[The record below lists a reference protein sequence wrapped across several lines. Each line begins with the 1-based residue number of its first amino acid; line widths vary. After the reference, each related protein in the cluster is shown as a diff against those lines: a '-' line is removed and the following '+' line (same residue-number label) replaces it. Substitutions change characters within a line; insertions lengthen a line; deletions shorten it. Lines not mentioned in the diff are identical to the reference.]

1 MTNGELAS
9 VLDRKLK
16 AAGAGALVAK
26 SFIAFV
32 AWLGVTLEPGQAVIG
47 KVAYDGID
55 PIDLPATERDIAAEI
70 FGDVER
76 FSASERDVVVVVCG
90 ARGGKTYTLVALRVL
105 HLALTVS
112 LDTLAPGEVASA
124 PLIAPGKDD
133 AEQALRYIQGAISSK
148 PALAARVVGKL
159 DASESIEL
167 SREDGKTVEIIVR
180 AASARGRTGRGR
192 SLVCAVMDEAAFFYD
207 ATYHV
212 NDEEVYRGLSP
223 RILPGGQLIIDSTPW
238 AQAGLLYELFA
249 ANHPN
254 PELAGLPPR
263 PMRAKT
269 AIAVHASTLRLRDVP
284 ATRAIVE
291 REQQRDPD
299 NALREFG
306 AHFMAAGSATFFEP
320 ACIEA
325 CLDMTLE
332 QLPRE
337 GGVEVVAGADMGFT
351 KNSAALCIGH
361 LKDGIARVAEFVERK
376 PKPGEPLRPGEV
388 ASEFVARVVAHGGS
402 SVMADGHYRETV
414 VEHATPS
421 GLSVHPAPSVPAD
434 ECIAV
439 RARMREGRYR
449 IPNNPR
455 FLRQLRETVAVAGSG
470 GGLTIRWPK
479 WRTGEHGD
487 LAQAFVHMAFQTCG
501 VAVKVPPKTPE
512 QAKRAELDEFFAKD
526 AAVQKAA
533 REREWWDDGTSML
546 SGSTFDDD

>member
-1 MTNGELAS
+1 MN
-9 VLDRKLK
+9 K
-16 AAGAGALVAK
+16 AALYEAMGRGLKRSTLVVAA
-26 SFIAFV
+26 SFVAFV

-47 KVAYDGID
+47 KVAYDGVD
-55 PIDLPATERDIAAEI
+55 PVDLAPDERAIASEV

-76 FSASERDVVVVVCG
+76 FTAAERDVVVIVCG

-105 HLALTVS
+105 HLALTVP
-112 LDTLAPGEVASA
+112 LNTLAPGEVASA

-133 AEQALRYIQGAISSK
+133 AEQALRYIQGAIASK
-148 PALAARVVGKL
+148 PELAERVVGKS
-159 DASESIEL
+159 DAAESIEIA
-167 SREDGKTVEIIVR
+167 REDGKTVEIIVR

-212 NDEEVYRGLSP
+212 NDEEIYRGLSP
-223 RILPGGQLIIDSTPW
+223 RVLPGGQLIIDSTPW

-254 PELAGLPPR
+254 PERAGLPSR
-263 PMRAKT
+263 PVRAKT
-269 AIAVHASTLRLRDVP
+269 AIAVHATTLRLRDVP
-284 ATRAIVE
+284 TTRAIVQ
-291 REQQRDPD
+291 REEQRDPE
-299 NALREFG
+299 NAQREFG
-306 AHFMAAGSATFFEP
+306 AQFMAASATTFFEP

-325 CLDMTLE
+325 CLDMTLD

-337 GGVEVVAGADMGFT
+337 GGVEVVSGADMGFT

-361 LKDGIARVAEFVERK
+361 LRDGVARVAELVERK
-376 PKPGEPLRPGEV
+376 PKVGEPLRPGEV
-388 ASEFVARVVAHGGS
+388 SSEFVARIVAHGGT

-414 VEHATPS
+414 VEHATPA

-439 RARMREGRYR
+439 RARMREARYR

-455 FLRQLRETVAVAGSG
+455 LLRQLRETVAVAGSAG
-470 GGLTIRWPK
+470 ALTIRWPK

-501 VAVKVPPKTPE
+501 VAVALPPKTPE
-512 QAKRAELDEFFAKD
+512 EAKRRELDTFFAKD
-526 AAVQKAA
+526 AALQKAQ
-533 REREWWDDGTSML
+533 REREWWDDGGVNDL
-546 SGSTFDDD
+546 GGLDDGL